1 MRSEWT
7 PRSRG
12 SFIWHNS
19 VSDWLGH
26 LVDKESIREGPL
38 ESIYHKPINAISWG
52 DIESFCEQR
61 TPEGHLL
68 DYKQDFPRRLEN
80 TIAAMANTWG
90 GLILIGVKED
100 KETKPQLPLEGI
112 AFERGLPDQ
121 VTNTDLGNITPAVLP
136 EIGVATSEDGSKAII
151 IVRVH
156 PSHQTPHAIRQ
167 NTRVY
172 FRTGNRNNP
181 EELADVE
188 RIRWLLNGRQKSQE
202 LLKFLYEQAQ
212 RRFDTSRGMAEHS
225 FSTSATLTL
234 STCPLFPKEIYQ
246 RPPELRQLF
255 YKIRVKTADETF
267 EYEFP
272 PAAAGV
278 KTLRDGVVATRSDK
292 VGFYHTELNGL
303 GLFFYK
309 EIIGVDDQIDS
320 MDIFW
325 RLDDFLDSAI
335 LFYAGVGYRGP
346 LEFRLTLDFITGKEL
361 SGHLRGVNPSGG
373 RYTCIDPVL
382 RYGEVL
388 LGHYLNQQKD
398 TLIGNVVDQ
407 IGWAYNW
414 EISFETL
421 AKFYDATRRR

>member
-7 PRSRG
+7 PSSRG

-167 NTRVY
+167 NTRIY

-212 RRFDTSRGMAEHS
+212 RRFDRSRGMAEHS
-225 FSTSATLTL
+225 FSTSSATLTL

-255 YKIRVKTADETF
+255 YKIRVRTADETF

-272 PAAAGV
+272 PAAGGV

-292 VGFYHTELNGL
+292 VGFYHTEVNGL

-309 EIIGVDDQIDS
+309 EIIGVDDAN
-320 MDIFW
+320 
-325 RLDDFLDSAI
+325 RLH
-335 LFYAGVGYRGP
+335 
-346 LEFRLTLDFITGKEL
+346 
-361 SGHLRGVNPSGG
+361 GHL
-373 RYTCIDPVL
+373 
-382 RYGEVL
+382 
-388 LGHYLNQQKD
+388 
-398 TLIGNVVDQ
+398 
-407 IGWAYNW
+407 
-414 EISFETL
+414 L
-421 AKFYDATRRR
+421 AAG